1 MERPI
6 DCGFGNN
13 AFFLE
18 ERVVNV
24 VVDHLALV
32 AAV

>member
-1 MERPI
+1 MQRPI
-6 DCGFGNN
+6 DCGLETML
-13 AFFLE
+13 FFLE

-24 VVDHLALV
+24 VVDHLAVV